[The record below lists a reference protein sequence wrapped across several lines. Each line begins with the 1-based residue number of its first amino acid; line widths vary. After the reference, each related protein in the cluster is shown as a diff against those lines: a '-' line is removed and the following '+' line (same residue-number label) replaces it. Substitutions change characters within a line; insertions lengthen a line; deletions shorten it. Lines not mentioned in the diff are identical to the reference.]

1 MIINYLINLLYINMA
16 VQTHKMIPF
25 FGKNIQCK
33 SSFQK
38 GLILQVLRSISTTF
52 KARTSSEVG
61 DSNVSRDDKQ
71 TRLLRVA
78 VIGEP
83 NSGKSTLTNRLVGNQ
98 VSVVT
103 NVPHTT
109 RQRTL
114 GVYTEGAVS
123 LFVVVWQNSLV

>member
-1 MIINYLINLLYINMA
+1 MAARTFACVRLFPEHYLTRQPCKAFLHELF
-16 VQTHKMIPF
+16 IPTA
-25 FGKNIQCK
+25 
-33 SSFQK
+33 
-38 GLILQVLRSISTTF
+38 LRSISTAF
-52 KARTSSEVG
+52 ALRRSFSGENNDTSKHEE
-61 DSNVSRDDKQ
+61 

-83 NSGKSTLTNRLVGNQ
+83 NSGKSTLTNSLVCNQ

-114 GVYTEGAVS
+114 GVYTEGM
-123 LFVVVWQNSLV
+123 

>member
-1 MIINYLINLLYINMA
+1 MNGKLCQNKMA
-16 VQTHKMIPF
+16 APTLARLRIFARNSPTRQR
-25 FGKNIQCK
+25 CK
-33 SSFQK
+33 HSFHESLSLK
-38 GLILQVLRSISTTF
+38 ALRSISTCLSVLNF
-52 KARTSSEVG
+52 SDGKNG
-61 DSNVSRDDKQ
+61 KNYGDDKQ

-83 NSGKSTLTNRLVGNQ
+83 NSGKSTLTNSLVGNQ

-114 GVYTEGAVS
+114 GVYTEGIRFCA
-123 LFVVVWQNSLV
+123 

>member
-1 MIINYLINLLYINMA
+1 MAARTLAYVRLFPKHNLTR
-16 VQTHKMIPF
+16 Q
-25 FGKNIQCK
+25 Q
-33 SSFQK
+33 SK
-38 GLILQVLRSISTTF
+38 GFLQEFLFPAALQLIST
-52 KARTSSEVG
+52 ASEVRRTFSG
-61 DSNVSRDDKQ
+61 ANNQNSKVGSRD

-83 NSGKSTLTNRLVGNQ
+83 NSGKSTLTNSLVCNQ

-114 GVYTEGAVS
+114 GVYTEGIFCTK
-123 LFVVVWQNSLV
+123 LI